1 MLNQYIS
8 LCIREV
14 VAHVPGVYVGV
25 GVGVWAGGCAGLSL
39 SVFIFGHNQGGSV
52 EIALSFKRF
61 L

>member
-1 MLNQYIS
+1 MFNQYIS

-25 GVGVWAGGCAGLSL
+25 GVGVWAGGCEGLSL

-52 EIALSFKRF
+52 ENRLEF
-61 L
+61 